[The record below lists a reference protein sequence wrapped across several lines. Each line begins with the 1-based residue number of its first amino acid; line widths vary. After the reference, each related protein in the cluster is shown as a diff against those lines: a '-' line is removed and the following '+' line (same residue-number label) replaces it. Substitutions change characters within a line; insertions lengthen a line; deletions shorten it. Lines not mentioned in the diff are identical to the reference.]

1 MVAYPKTWQKRSW
14 VNYQKNTLPQIS
26 STGYVTISLELNTE
40 INCWDLKRINKKL
53 DEHLANVFTITLLSN
68 LSIITTNQYK
78 P

>member
-1 MVAYPKTWQKRSW
+1 MVAYPNSWQKKKLS
-14 VNYQKNTLPQIS
+14 QLPKNTLPQIS
-26 STGYVTISLELNTE
+26 SSGYVTISLELDTE
-40 INCWDLKRINKKL
+40 INCWDLKRIYKKL